1 MTATEFAASQ
11 IERHDVDELAALAA
25 EARKEHAACKE
36 ARAAGKELPHTPA
49 TDEIQRRYSEMTNT
63 RKPKVQSE
71 GSGRTKGRTDIVYFH
86 DGKPMPGSH
95 AHKLSTLAYFH
106 SRNLV
111 AGCDARCSTKEF
123 VNVLVG
129 LGVENPGE
137 PGWIVE
143 LPNGITV
150 ECRVAGEA
158 SAFVADVKPSA
169 QMTAARATAKARTK
183 AALPESL
190 KAGAEL
196 VKAPSKPRGK
206 VAKQTPGGKARAA
219 RQVTPLP
226 KKSPAKASKRTRKSA

>member
-36 ARAAGKELPHTPA
+36 ARAAGKELPLTPA
-49 TDEIQRRYSEMTNT
+49 TDEIQRRYSEMTT
-63 RKPKVQSE
+63 TKKPKAASE
-71 GSGRTKGRTDIVYFH
+71 SSGRTKGRTDIVYFH

-123 VNVLVG
+123 VNVLAG

-137 PGWIVE
+137 PGWIVA

-150 ECRVAGEA
+150 ECRVAGEPSTFA
-158 SAFVADVKPSA
+158 SKPDTNGSKA
-169 QMTAARATAKARTK
+169 SKPAT
-183 AALPESL
+183 
-190 KAGAEL
+190 
-196 VKAPSKPRGK
+196 KAPSKPSKR
-206 VAKQTPGGKARAA
+206 VTKQTPGSKARGA

-226 KKSPAKASKRTRKSA
+226 KKGPAKAAKRTRKSA